1 MRAVFWFLVLFGL
14 AVGLAVAARY
24 NEGYALLVLPP
35 YRVQLSLN
43 LLIAALLVAF
53 VLFYILLR
61 MIGHT
66 LRLPMA
72 VHAFRERRK
81 RDKAA
86 RALRDAVR
94 FLFEGRYGHA
104 VASATQAHA
113 GAEAPGLA
121 ALIAARAA
129 RAMRDDKQEREW
141 LERAAVEDKDVRT
154 ARLMTAAELHYD
166 ARRFDLA
173 LDSLE
178 QLQKGGQRHI
188 AALRLALRTGQALG
202 RWTEVLRLARQLEK
216 HRALSP
222 EVAASL
228 RYRAHQESIRNLRE
242 DPAGLLAY
250 WRQQPEAERR
260 DARLAGAAARALIAA
275 GEADGA
281 QRIIEEQLKGEWSTE
296 LAQLYAECRGGD
308 LLGRIAHAE
317 DWLKSQPRD
326 AGLLLALGRLCLQ
339 QQLWGKAQSYLEASI
354 AVAPSRTAHIELA
367 ELLDQL
373 GRGEQADTHYRAAA
387 RMA

>member
-1 MRAVFWFLVLFGL
+1 MRAVFWLLVLFGL

-35 YRVQLSLN
+35 YRVQLTLN
-43 LLIAALLVAF
+43 LLISGLLVAF
-53 VLFYILLR
+53 VLFYIVLR
-61 MIGHT
+61 IIGHT
-66 LRLPMA
+66 LRLPLA

-86 RALRDAVR
+86 RALRDALR

-113 GAEAPGLA
+113 GAEARGLA

-129 RAMRDDKQEREW
+129 RAMRDDNQERAW
-141 LERAAVEDKDVRT
+141 LERAAAEDKDVRT
-154 ARLMTAAELHYD
+154 ARLMTAAELHHE
-166 ARRFDLA
+166 ARRFDAA

-178 QLQKGGQRHI
+178 QLHKGGQRHI
-188 AALRLALRTGQALG
+188 AALRLALRTSQAIG

-222 EVAASL
+222 EVAGSL
-228 RYRAHQESIRNLRE
+228 RYRAHQENIRHMRD
-242 DPAGLLAY
+242 DPVALLAY

-260 DARLAGAAARALIAA
+260 DARLVAAAARALIAA
-275 GEADGA
+275 GETNGA
-281 QRIIEEQLKGEWSTE
+281 QRMIEEQLKTDWSTE

-317 DWLKSQPRD
+317 DWLKNQPRD

-354 AVAPSRTAHIELA
+354 AVAPSRAAHIELA
-367 ELLDQL
+367 QLLDQL
-373 GRGEQADTHYRAAA
+373 GRGGQADTHYRAAA
-387 RMA
+387 RMG